1 MLAEERG
8 YITKEHRETFGG
20 GGYSHDP
27 DFGDGVTG
35 VYLPMSKLIKLYFK
49 YVHFIVHLVYFS
61 KAENIFL
68 ILEEK
73 YLDREANGVHSIPER
88 AVNRDP

>member
-1 MLAEERG
+1 MV
-8 YITKEHRETFGG
+8 

-35 VYLPMSKLIKLYFK
+35 AYLPVSKLIKLYLK

-61 KAENIFL
+61 KAENTFL
-68 ILEEK
+68 ILEK
-73 YLDREANGVHSIPER
+73 KKNLDREASGVHSIPER
-88 AVNRDP
+88 AVNRDPR